1 LRSEQIV
8 VGRVNGVAPQAF
20 PQLVKELAQTLA
32 GARVVRLFPEEADG
46 APSGNARPLLAPDE
60 REQRLLRGATRPTDP
75 SRGGDRGAPEQL

>member
-1 LRSEQIV
+1 MRSEQIV
-8 VGRVNGVAPQAF
+8 AGRVNGVAPQAF

-60 REQRLLRGATRPTDP
+60 REQRLLLGRQAEDP
-75 SRGGDRGAPEQL
+75 IRGGDRGAPEQP